1 MSVERVDIEQAGSP
15 WHEEHL
21 SRYYFIK
28 NLVQGKKVLDIACGT
43 GFGTELLI
51 NSGANCVYA
60 ADVAD
65 EAIEFCTNR
74 LKKFKDR
81 TDVCH
86 KQDGTKMDYPDN
98 TFDMVVSFETIEHIA
113 AYDLFLKEISRVL
126 KPGGVLVLSTP
137 NALVTKPINGVPQ
150 NPFHVHEFT
159 PEELNKLLSGFFEI
173 KLAAGQHIIDDYG
186 VVPFLP
192 SFNSFK
198 LTFRQKLNFLYW
210 RIALR
215 LPHFI
220 SNRLHKAF
228 FTYPFYP
235 AVDQYTFLPDNVNT
249 AHVQYYICKK
259 AG

>member
-28 NLVQGKKVLDIACGT
+28 DLVKGKTVLDIACGT

-60 ADVAD
+60 ADVAH
-65 EAIEFCTNR
+65 EAIEMCTNR
-74 LKKFKDR
+74 LKKFNNR

-98 TFDMVVSFETIEHIA
+98 TFDMVVSFETIEHIT
-113 AYDLFLKEISRVL
+113 AYDLFLAEVHRVL
-126 KPGGVLVLSTP
+126 KPAGTFVISTP
-137 NALVTKPINGVPQ
+137 NALVTKPQNGVPQ
-150 NPFHVHEFT
+150 NPFHVYEFT
-159 PEELNKLLSGFFEI
+159 PTELEMLLSQYFKIE
-173 KLAAGQHIIDDYG
+173 LAAGQHIVNSYG
-186 VVPFLP
+186 VAPFLP
-192 SFNSFK
+192 SFGEIK
-198 LTFRQKLNFLYW
+198 LKISEKINFLYW

-215 LPHFI
+215 LPDFI
-220 SNRLHKAF
+220 RNLTHKIF
-228 FTYPFYP
+228 FSYPFYP
-235 AVDQYTFLPDNVNT
+235 TVDQYTFLPENINK

-259 AG
+259 IN